1 MALNPRKLIIVGA
14 GAVCSALVVIMLLNV
29 ALRPQDDAPRTAQT
43 GMEVMIATK
52 AMKAGDVIDARG
64 VKWQVW
70 DKERLYDGLVTR
82 KAGDESVKTEGKLRR
97 DVAAGEPITGS
108 AMVNDKDGTV
118 LATKLEAGMRAVGV
132 KVTAEASAGGF
143 VLPGDHVDV
152 VLSHEIEVKRDSP
165 EENIAEGL
173 VDSNASETILE
184 NVKVLAVDQNADKNE
199 SAKVGRTVTLQVTPK
214 QAEILLLG
222 ARMGELSLTLRGL
235 MDPKEGAS
243 IAKNDASEAPKRDM
257 TTDLEVSR
265 ILGRLHSQIE
275 GGGPVQNVRI
285 YNSVAVDSRVYA
297 VQMPR
302 QADASH

>member
-29 ALRPQDDAPRTAQT
+29 ALRPSEKTETAKT
-43 GMEVMIATK
+43 GTEVMIATK
-52 AMKAGDVIDARG
+52 AMKAGEVVDAKNA
-64 VKWQVW
+64 KWQAW
-70 DKERLYDGLVTR
+70 DEDRIYDGLVTR
-82 KAGDESVKTEGKLRR
+82 KAGDEDTKTEGKLRR
-97 DVAAGEPITGS
+97 DVSAGEPLTRS
-108 AMVNDKDGTV
+108 AMVDDKDGTM
-118 LATKLEAGMRAVGV
+118 LATKLEPGMRAVGV

-184 NVKVLAVDQNADKNE
+184 NVTVLAVDQNADKNE

-235 MDPKEGAS
+235 MDPKDETAVAEGES
-243 IAKNDASEAPKRDM
+243 KTETPKRDM

-302 QADASH
+302 QADASQ